1 MPKKPSS
8 TSRRFY
14 DAAYKLQAVRKVR
27 EQQLT
32 VRAVCQD
39 LPLSESIL
47 RRWLATYDAKQSVY
61 RRYANPLEASQ
72 DINHYIVAF
81 YNTQRRHS
89 ALGYRSPTE
98 YEKQPPPILNFTL
111 MPCTEKLDHDMPFA

>member
-14 DAAYKLQAVRKVR
+14 EAAYKLQAVRKVR

-39 LPLSESIL
+39 LQLSESIL
-47 RRWLATYDAKQSVY
+47 RRWLATYDAKQSGY
-61 RRYANPLEASQ
+61 RRYANPL
-72 DINHYIVAF
+72 DINQYIVAF

-98 YEKQPPPILNFTL
+98 YEKQNHT
-111 MPCTEKLDHDMPFA
+111 A

>member
-1 MPKKPSS
+1 MPKKPPS
-8 TSRRFY
+8 TTRRFY

-47 RRWLATYDAKQSVY
+47 RCWLATYNAEQSGTAPGTG
-61 RRYANPLEASQ
+61 RPSARSNS
-72 DINHYIVAF
+72 AF
-81 YNTQRRHS
+81 VN
-89 ALGYRSPTE
+89 
-98 YEKQPPPILNFTL
+98 EKKKII
-111 MPCTEKLDHDMPFA
+111 H